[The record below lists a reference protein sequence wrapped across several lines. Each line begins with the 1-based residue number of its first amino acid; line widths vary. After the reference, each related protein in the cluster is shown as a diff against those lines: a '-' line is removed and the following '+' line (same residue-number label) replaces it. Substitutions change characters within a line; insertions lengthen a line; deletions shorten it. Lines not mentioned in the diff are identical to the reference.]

1 VRSSRP
7 GSPAAVPDPAG
18 IEEEARVSIPRT
30 LRIAGVVVATAAV
43 VVACSSSGS
52 TAAPT
57 ADAGGGTA
65 APTADANLSGEIVI
79 DGSSTVYP
87 ITEAVAEEFQK
98 ANAGVK
104 VSVAFSGTGGGFK
117 KFCAGETDAN
127 DASRPIK
134 TKDEPDA
141 KSEATTCKENGIEPV
156 ELQVAYD
163 GLTVVVNPE
172 NTWATCIT
180 TDELTRIWD
189 QGSTVSS
196 WSDIR
201 PDWPAEPIKL
211 FGPGADSGTFDYF
224 TEVIN
229 GEVDRSRSDYTQSED
244 DNALVQGVAG
254 DKGALGYFGFAYF
267 EENTDK
273 LKALEVDSGAGC
285 VAPTRESIASDAYTP
300 LSRPLFVYP
309 SKQSLARP
317 EVAAFFRY
325 YLDNVNTYV
334 DEVGYVTAP
343 ADILQTSQDA
353 LAAATAQ

>member
-1 VRSSRP
+1 MSITRSSRVA
-7 GSPAAVPDPAG
+7 GLALAA
-18 IEEEARVSIPRT
+18 I
-30 LRIAGVVVATAAV
+30 VVAA
-43 VVACSSSGS
+43 ACSSSGATTAPAS
-52 TAAPT
+52 QAPASAAPAT
-57 ADAGGGTA
+57 E
-65 APTADANLSGEIVI
+65 APASQAPVTGDIVI

-98 ANAGVK
+98 ANPGAK

-134 TKDEPDA
+134 TEDKPDA
-141 KSEATTCKENGIEPV
+141 KSEATTCKENGVDPV

-163 GLTVVVNPE
+163 GLTVVVNPQ
-172 NTWATCIT
+172 NTWATCMT
-180 TDELTRIWD
+180 TDELKKVWD
-189 QGSTVSS
+189 QGSTVTK

-201 PDWPAEPIKL
+201 ADWPAESIKL

-229 GEVDRSRSDYTQSED
+229 GEVDRSRSDFTQSED

-254 DKGALGYFGFAYF
+254 EKGALGYFGFAYY

-273 LKALEVDSGAGC
+273 LKVVQIDSGAGC
-285 VAPTRESIASDAYTP
+285 VEPTRETIASNTYTP

-309 SKQSLARP
+309 STQSLARP
-317 EVAAFFRY
+317 EVAAFFQY
-325 YLDNVNTYV
+325 YLDNVNTFV

-343 ADILQTSQDA
+343 ADILQKSKDT
-353 LAAATAQ
+353 LAAAIAK

>member
-1 VRSSRP
+1 MSITRSSRVT
-7 GSPAAVPDPAG
+7 GLALAA
-18 IEEEARVSIPRT
+18 I
-30 LRIAGVVVATAAV
+30 VVAA
-43 VVACSSSGS
+43 ACSSSGATTAPAS
-52 TAAPT
+52 QAPASAAPAT
-57 ADAGGGTA
+57 E
-65 APTADANLSGEIVI
+65 APASQAPVTGDIVI

-98 ANAGVK
+98 ANPGAK

-134 TKDEPDA
+134 TEDKPDA
-141 KSEATTCKENGIEPV
+141 KSEATTCKENGVDPV

-163 GLTVVVNPE
+163 GLTVVVNPQ
-172 NTWATCIT
+172 NTWATCMT
-180 TDELTRIWD
+180 TDELKKVWD
-189 QGSTVSS
+189 QGSTVTK

-201 PDWPAEPIKL
+201 ADWPAESIKL

-229 GEVDRSRSDYTQSED
+229 GEVDRSRSDFTQSED

-254 DKGALGYFGFAYF
+254 EKGALGYFGFAYY

-273 LKALEVDSGAGC
+273 LKVVQIDSGAGC
-285 VAPTRESIASDAYTP
+285 VEPTRETIASNTYTP

-309 SKQSLARP
+309 SMQSLARP
-317 EVAAFFRY
+317 EVAAFFQY
-325 YLDNVNTYV
+325 YLDNVNTFV

-343 ADILQTSQDA
+343 ADILQKSKDT
-353 LAAATAQ
+353 LAAAIAK